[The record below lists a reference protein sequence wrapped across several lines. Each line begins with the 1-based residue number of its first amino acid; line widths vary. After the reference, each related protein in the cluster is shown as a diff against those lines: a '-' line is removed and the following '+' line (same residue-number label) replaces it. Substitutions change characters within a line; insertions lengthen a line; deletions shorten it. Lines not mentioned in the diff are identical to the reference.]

1 MAEVAVAFPRDEPSA
16 EVIASR
22 LRVDG
27 IAARVDGGLSGSAW
41 QVSTRG
47 HVTVL
52 VDEAVAAR
60 AHKILGTTPIAAT
73 APSSFE
79 RLAVALLLVA
89 LVVGIAAI
97 VVLGF
102 TR

>member
-1 MAEVAVAFPRDEPSA
+1 VADVAVAFPNDEPSG

-22 LRVDG
+22 LRVAG
-27 IAARVDGGLSGSAW
+27 IAARVDRGLSAGIW
-41 QVSTRG
+41 QVSSRG
-47 HVTVL
+47 QVTVL

-60 AHKILGTTPIAAT
+60 AHKLLGTTPVVAK

-79 RLAVALLLVA
+79 RLAVGLLIIA
-89 LVVGIAAI
+89 VVIGIAAI
-97 VVLGF
+97 LMLAV

>member
-1 MAEVAVAFPRDEPSA
+1 MAEVPVAFPSDEASA

-22 LRVDG
+22 LRADG
-27 IAARVDGGLSGSAW
+27 IAARVDRGLSGAIW
-41 QVSTRG
+41 QVSSRG

-52 VDEAVAAR
+52 VDATAVAR
-60 AHKILGTTPIAAT
+60 AHKILGTTPRAAT

-79 RLAVALLLVA
+79 RLAVVFLLIA
-89 LVVGIAAI
+89 VVIGIAAI
-97 VVLGF
+97 VVLAV